1 MGFSRDELESFRDT
15 EIDDLVGP
23 GLRMLFVGVNPGL
36 WTAATGTPFAH
47 PGNRFFPALV
57 QAGILSERPGFARG
71 LNEAE
76 RERIVGAGIG
86 ITNLVRRATARAAEL
101 SRDELRAGAERL
113 RANVRA
119 WRPAVVAIVGITA
132 YRDGFDRPRAPS
144 GRQVE
149 PLEGVPVWVLPS
161 PSGLNAHATVASLAE
176 AYAEPA
182 RAAGLLP
189 AQEPSES

>member
-1 MGFSRDELESFRDT
+1 MGFSRDELESFRDA

-23 GLRMLFVGVNPGL
+23 GLRLLFVGVNPGL

-57 QAGILSERPGFARG
+57 QAGILTERPGFARG

-101 SRDELRAGAERL
+101 SRDELRAGVTADDVVLVRRPEGRPSADRRDDPRHRR
-113 RANVRA
+113 RARDPRGPGDA
-119 WRPAVVAIVGITA
+119 RRPGVALALDI
-132 YRDGFDRPRAPS
+132 
-144 GRQVE
+144 E
-149 PLEGVPVWVLPS
+149 E
-161 PSGLNAHATVASLAE
+161 HA
-176 AYAEPA
+176 
-182 RAAGLLP
+182 
-189 AQEPSES
+189 

>member
-101 SRDELRAGAERL
+101 SRDELRAGAEPTVL
-113 RANVRA
+113 HEATYPPKDAAHCAGPCPVVRCG
-119 WRPAVVAIVGITA
+119 RPSQRYT
-132 YRDGFDRPRAPS
+132 P
-144 GRQVE
+144 GR
-149 PLEGVPVWVLPS
+149 
-161 PSGLNAHATVASLAE
+161 
-176 AYAEPA
+176 
-182 RAAGLLP
+182 
-189 AQEPSES
+189 

>member
-86 ITNLVRRATARAAEL
+86 ALL
-101 SRDELRAGAERL
+101 FRL
-113 RANVRA
+113 
-119 WRPAVVAIVGITA
+119 
-132 YRDGFDRPRAPS
+132 
-144 GRQVE
+144 
-149 PLEGVPVWVLPS
+149 L
-161 PSGLNAHATVASLAE
+161 
-176 AYAEPA
+176 
-182 RAAGLLP
+182 
-189 AQEPSES
+189 